1 MLANV
6 HSDQVLG
13 ELGVLDAKPRS
24 AQAKALSIC
33 AAHFVP
39 AEPFLDPEVAGV
51 GRGEAIPEGDTIYLC
66 AADEEG
72 NLVSLIQSVANSFG
86 SGVIAE
92 GTGILLQNRGVYFSL
107 EPEHVN
113 RLEPRKRTMHT
124 LIPALAARTG
134 EDRPWA
140 AFGSM
145 GADGQPQ
152 VQAQVFV
159 NLADGGLDPAAAV
172 AAPRVRVAPG
182 GGELWVEADYPGADE
197 LQRSDLPVKL
207 LPPRSTSM
215 GHAAALV
222 VDGSGQWRAGADP
235 RSDGSVEFA

>member
-1 MLANV
+1 MRAFDALDFFGALTPPEYEQWLAGGATGSLAQNGGKLFM
-6 HSDQVLG
+6 DLG
-13 ELGVLDAKPRS
+13 CNTCHRGDG
-24 AQAKALSIC
+24 QARGPNLVGL
-33 AAHFVP
+33 F
-39 AEPFLDPEVAGV
+39 
-51 GRGEAIPEGDTIYLC
+51 GRG
-66 AADEEG
+66 
-72 NLVSLIQSVANSFG
+72 
-86 SGVIAE
+86 
-92 GTGILLQNRGVYFSL
+92 
-107 EPEHVN
+107 
-113 RLEPRKRTMHT
+113 
-124 LIPALAARTG
+124 
-134 EDRPWA
+134 
-140 AFGSM
+140 
-145 GADGQPQ
+145 
-152 VQAQVFV
+152 V